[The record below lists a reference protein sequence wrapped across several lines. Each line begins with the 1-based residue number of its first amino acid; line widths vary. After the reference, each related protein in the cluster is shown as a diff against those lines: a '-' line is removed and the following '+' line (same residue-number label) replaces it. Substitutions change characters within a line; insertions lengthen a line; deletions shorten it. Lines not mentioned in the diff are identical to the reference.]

1 MKKLLTLL
9 IALVICFGSV
19 VGVRAADDNGDAGTT
34 ETEEQFDVSGS
45 KTADPTF
52 LMGDEK
58 ETTVTLQLPA
68 GEYQNEIDIVFTMDS
83 STSAQN
89 GAVFIEPVENLFASI
104 LENNPNIVLKV
115 GVIRFR
121 GQAYDTLDKLSNGQY
136 SGLVVY
142 SDETKDLIS
151 SALKLKEKDMP
162 QSVWG
167 RGSNLHAGLVKA
179 EEMLASD
186 ELLSDDHKYVVALT
200 DCKTYIWNDDKGNAV
215 CYYSQWYDGS
225 KSPRNTI
232 SAGGSIVVAQKASYN
247 KYSYFADVLDPTGGS
262 NVFKFNSHQPVDS
275 NSNPEVARTNRYLNF
290 VDLYNSEDPELT
302 GDTGLEETC
311 YYAIDGSNPTGEY
324 IKHETTNGAYLFGSN
339 GTVIKNGADLQY
351 YYEFIPDPDYTG
363 IKYYQANPYMVIENA
378 DGTYTFDTDNINP
391 YYYQYHVDSLQKA
404 SYKSAHKWTDLKEKY
419 NAAVIVYTGGGMD
432 NALTNVRGGF
442 IPWIMNDENSDY
454 YADVTTAAQVEA
466 LFEGIDNS
474 IRYMVSK
481 GVVTDKITDD
491 FTLKNADNK
500 DGFRMTLS
508 GEALPVT
515 YADGKWN
522 FGTADDENVY
532 PYVVEYDADTKTITW
547 TINVP
552 IENLN
557 PVTLSYDL
565 ILDED
570 AESAVYPTNVSALL
584 DYESTDGKHDGE
596 YTFEVPEVVYIK
608 LIDINVKKV
617 WDDND
622 DDMGARPDKVE
633 VVLVVDEEEVDNAEL
648 NEKNEWKATFEDLPD
663 STYDNG
669 EFTPIEYDI
678 QEIEVTDYTTE
689 ITEDEEA
696 ENSYIITN
704 TFVPRVVNITITKV
718 WDDNNDEAGMRPES
732 ITLHLLADD
741 EVIADLVITAD
752 DVWAYNA
759 EELPAG
765 YYVDGE
771 FVAYEYSVTEDAVDN
786 YDTEITDEFED
797 GEYTF
802 TVTNTYTPPT
812 PPTGGPETMTLGLL
826 LMSTSLTGM
835 TQIMY
840 TVKRRKEEE

>member
-1 MKKLLTLL
+1 M
-9 IALVICFGSV
+9 
-19 VGVRAADDNGDAGTT
+19 
-34 ETEEQFDVSGS
+34 
-45 KTADPTF
+45 
-52 LMGDEK
+52 
-58 ETTVTLQLPA
+58 
-68 GEYQNEIDIVFTMDS
+68 
-83 STSAQN
+83 
-89 GAVFIEPVENLFASI
+89 
-104 LENNPNIVLKV
+104 
-115 GVIRFR
+115 
-121 GQAYDTLDKLSNGQY
+121 
-136 SGLVVY
+136 
-142 SDETKDLIS
+142 
-151 SALKLKEKDMP
+151 
-162 QSVWG
+162 
-167 RGSNLHAGLVKA
+167 
-179 EEMLASD
+179 
-186 ELLSDDHKYVVALT
+186 
-200 DCKTYIWNDDKGNAV
+200 
-215 CYYSQWYDGS
+215 
-225 KSPRNTI
+225 
-232 SAGGSIVVAQKASYN
+232 
-247 KYSYFADVLDPTGGS
+247 
-262 NVFKFNSHQPVDS
+262 
-275 NSNPEVARTNRYLNF
+275 
-290 VDLYNSEDPELT
+290 
-302 GDTGLEETC
+302 
-311 YYAIDGSNPTGEY
+311 
-324 IKHETTNGAYLFGSN
+324 
-339 GTVIKNGADLQY
+339 
-351 YYEFIPDPDYTG
+351 
-363 IKYYQANPYMVIENA
+363 
-378 DGTYTFDTDNINP
+378 
-391 YYYQYHVDSLQKA
+391 
-404 SYKSAHKWTDLKEKY
+404 
-419 NAAVIVYTGGGMD
+419 
-432 NALTNVRGGF
+432 
-442 IPWIMNDENSDY
+442 
-454 YADVTTAAQVEA
+454 
-466 LFEGIDNS
+466 
-474 IRYMVSK
+474 
-481 GVVTDKITDD
+481 
-491 FTLKNADNK
+491 
-500 DGFRMTLS
+500 
-508 GEALPVT
+508 
-515 YADGKWN
+515 
-522 FGTADDENVY
+522 
-532 PYVVEYDADTKTITW
+532 
-547 TINVP
+547 
-552 IENLN
+552 
-557 PVTLSYDL
+557 
-565 ILDED
+565 
-570 AESAVYPTNVSALL
+570 L

-741 EVIADLVITAD
+741 EVIADLIITAD

-771 FVAYEYSVTEDAVDN
+771 FVAYEYAVTEDAVDN